1 MNIND
6 DLPSNGVEESSEPQS
21 KPVVLPPE
29 LLEDIPE
36 AERDEFSR
44 KLASFGIQITREE
57 HYFGP
62 LPPSS
67 EAARWNELVPGS
79 AERSFDIYEQQEIK
93 KMEAN
98 DRILAYLEETTRH
111 DIKLESQQHEDY
123 VTLTKTELENKAD
136 RISRGQWFAFISF
149 IFISLGGFYM
159 VHLGHDALGI
169 AVLVFEAVGVAG
181 VFLHQIRQARPRRE
195 LPSSQ

>member
-1 MNIND
+1 MNNED
-6 DLPSNGVEESSEPQS
+6 VSPQDGVEENSGPQ
-21 KPVVLPPE
+21 PQPTVIPPE
-29 LLEDIPE
+29 LLADIPE
-36 AERDEFSR
+36 EERDEFSR

-62 LPPSS
+62 LQPSK

-79 AERSFDIYEQQEIK
+79 AERSFNLYEQQALK

-98 DRILAYLEETTRH
+98 DRILTTLEQTTRH
-111 DIKLESQQHEDY
+111 DINLERQQHDEF
-123 VTLTKTELENKAD
+123 VALTKTKLKNNAD
-136 RISRGQWFAFISF
+136 RISRGQWFAFIAF

-159 VHLGHDALGI
+159 VHSGHDALGI

-181 VFLHQIRQARPRRE
+181 VFLHQMRSDQGRPSRSE
-195 LPSSQ
+195 V